1 MLCEEDHKCVDRSWL
16 SGRSKGSTVMTDIER
31 TSELGAKELRNV
43 RILQSRGLL
52 AEYTTGQAPS
62 GEWFALGS
70 VRSEVPLTTPPAWIL
85 VGTGPSAEEA
95 VGGLMLEL
103 ESEAR
108 RIIR

>member
-1 MLCEEDHKCVDRSWL
+1 
-16 SGRSKGSTVMTDIER
+16 
-31 TSELGAKELRNV
+31 
-43 RILQSRGLL
+43 
-52 AEYTTGQAPS
+52 
-62 GEWFALGS
+62 
-70 VRSEVPLTTPPAWIL
+70 LTTPPAWIL

>member
-1 MLCEEDHKCVDRSWL
+1 MKDNAQ
-16 SGRSKGSTVMTDIER
+16 
-31 TSELGAKELRNV
+31 TSDSGAKELRNA
-43 RILQSRGLL
+43 RILRTRGLL

-70 VRSEVPLTTPPAWIL
+70 VRSETPLITPPAWIL
-85 VGTGPSAEEA
+85 VGTGRSAEDA